1 MAVPLIGLTGGMG
14 AGKSTALAALHRLGA
29 EVLSSDQ
36 VVHELYEDPEVV
48 DAVVARLGAGVAPEG
63 KIDRGAVAQ
72 AVFAEPAQREWLEGL
87 IWPLVGQRIAAW
99 IERVRSQS
107 PPPRAAVL
115 EVPLLFEAGMER
127 GYDATIAI
135 VADESKIAERT
146 ADRGLVGVS
155 QRNSLQLSQ
164 EEKASRATF
173 VVSNDGDVKDL
184 RSKLCDVLDALGAE

>member
-29 EVLSSDQ
+29 EVISSDQ
-36 VVHELYEDPEVV
+36 VVHDLYQEPEVV
-48 DAVVARLGAGVAPEG
+48 DAVVERLGAGVAPEG
-63 KIDRGAVAQ
+63 RIDRGAVAQ
-72 AVFAEPAQREWLEGL
+72 AVFADPAQREWLEGL
-87 IWPLVGQRIAAW
+87 IWPLVGRRIAAW

-107 PPPRAAVL
+107 PAPRAAVL

-135 VADESKIAERT
+135 VADESKIAQRT

-164 EEKASRATF
+164 EEKAKRASF
-173 VVSNDGDVKDL
+173 VVRNDGNL
-184 RSKLCDVLDALGAE
+184 EELERELSGVLDNVCR

>member
-36 VVHELYEDPEVV
+36 VVHELYEEPEVV
-48 DAVVARLGAGVAPEG
+48 DAVVARLGAGVASEG
-63 KIDRGAVAQ
+63 KIDRSAVAQ
-72 AVFAEPAQREWLEGL
+72 AVFADPAQREWLEGL

-135 VADESKIAERT
+135 VADESRIAERT

-164 EEKASRATF
+164 EEKAQRASF
-173 VVSNDGDVKDL
+173 VVHNDGDL
-184 RSKLCDVLDALGAE
+184 EELERELSGVLDNLCR